1 MEQNQGGKMGS
12 FSTGRRWTRG
22 FNNVSRSVSTLCDL
36 YLAVPQSEG
45 DMVEL
50 VTVSR
55 FDGGGHHAGVDS
67 DFPCSCVARVVGDTW
82 VRARLQDVAD
92 AVIAHKH
99 HGHAP

>member
-1 MEQNQGGKMGS
+1 MGS
-12 FSTGRRWTRG
+12 FSTERRSWGGRNG
-22 FNNVSRSVSTLCDL
+22 VIGPVGAVCAL

-50 VTVSR
+50 VAVSR

-67 DFPCSCVARVVGDTW
+67 DFPCSRVARVVGDTR